1 MVYARILEHLQ
12 GQRRELKRNQ
22 SDCSGNSLGNK
33 LTFLEKMFCMEKPMV
48 EMRALIRPSMS
59 NEISV
64 TVAIATPVMIGS
76 RLRYT
81 SVGCFSPKKRRVR
94 TTVNSGI
101 VALTARIA
109 RDERRERA

>member
-1 MVYARILEHLQ
+1 MVYARILEHLH
-12 GQRRELKRNQ
+12 GQRRGLKRNQ
-22 SDCSGNSLGNK
+22 SDNSRDSLRET
-33 LTFLEKMFCMEKPMV
+33 LTFFEKMFCIEKPMV

-101 VALTARIA
+101 VALTARRA
-109 RDERRERA
+109 RSGSEHD